1 MIGVNI
7 QTSQSGY
14 FSWTADSKLST
25 LFNIIL
31 NVDNDASFFPMQIIK
46 WLVFLHKAGTIWWF
60 IWSTVD
66 PEKCVPLTFLLFQ
79 HKFSSIILLI
89 IESLIISM
97 VPLDHYL
104 LFLIWFLPLLFDT
117 VFKVVLD
124 YWLGFV

>member
-14 FSWTADSKLST
+14 FSWTADSKLSP
-25 LFNIIL
+25 LFKIVL

-46 WLVFLHKAGTIWWF
+46 WLVFLHKTGTIWWF
-60 IWSTVD
+60 MWSTVD
-66 PEKCVPLTFLLFQ
+66 PEKCLPLTLPLFQ

-89 IESLIISM
+89 IESVIISM

-104 LFLIWFLPLLFDT
+104 LFLMWFLPLLFDT

>member
-31 NVDNDASFFPMQIIK
+31 NVDNDASFFPMQIIE

-66 PEKCVPLTFLLFQ
+66 PEKCVPLTFPLFQ

-104 LFLIWFLPLLFDT
+104 LFLIWFLLLLFDT

>member
-66 PEKCVPLTFLLFQ
+66 PEKCVPLTFPLFQ

-104 LFLIWFLPLLFDT
+104 LFLIWFLLLLFDT

>member
-14 FSWTADSKLST
+14 FSWTVDSKLSP
-25 LFNIIL
+25 LFKIVL

-46 WLVFLHKAGTIWWF
+46 WLVFLHKTGTIWWF
-60 IWSTVD
+60 IWPTVD
-66 PEKCVPLTFLLFQ
+66 PEKCLPLTLPLFQ

-104 LFLIWFLPLLFDT
+104 LFFMWFLPLLFDT

>member
-66 PEKCVPLTFLLFQ
+66 PEKCVPLTFPLFQ